1 MSVEIVGIVALAIG
15 FIGMFQPVTFML
27 YSFAASTLLQAA
39 AAFNLD
45 SIGGLS
51 ISPAHLLLGFLILR
65 LFSDSEIRLQA
76 SNALAFGKPGFW
88 LMTTVGLS
96 IVTALFMPRIFAG
109 QTFVFPLRGTY
120 GGAELLQ
127 PATSNVTQ
135 SIYFMADAICFLAF
149 AAFSGTR
156 GGVRTLLNVGLFCA
170 TLNLVFAF
178 LDLVTYFTNT
188 TEVFDLI
195 RNARYSQLADTEVA
209 GFKRIVGSFVEASSF
224 GSATLGYFG
233 FSLRLWLLGYKPR
246 LTFSVCWLSFTAVL
260 FATSTTAYVGL
271 TVFLGFTYLELLL
284 RGISQPLTRPM
295 RLFLFVTPIVLLIAV
310 LVIALNDSYSEYVQ
324 NLLDTFFFNKLS
336 TASGV
341 ERSSWNRQSI
351 QNFFDTY
358 GFGVGNGSSRASSFP
373 VAVLASLGIVGVIPF
388 ILFFLSVF
396 FGRGIIADPLDDAAR
411 QAARAMTLACLIS
424 GTVSAALIE
433 LGLIFYAFAGL
444 AGSEGTG
451 SRPWKAKSVTQ
462 MREHDDPEVV
472 VTALPRAARR

>member
-1 MSVEIVGIVALAIG
+1 MTVEIIGIIALAIG
-15 FIGMFQPVTFML
+15 FISMFMPVTFIL

-51 ISPAHLLLGFLILR
+51 ISPAHLLLGFLIVR

-76 SNALAFGKPGFW
+76 SDALAFGKPGFW

-96 IVTALFMPRIFAG
+96 ILTALFMPRIFEG
-109 QTFVFPLRGTY
+109 QTFVFAVRATY

-127 PATSNVTQ
+127 PATSNITQ
-135 SIYFMADAICFLAF
+135 SIYFTADATCFLAF
-149 AAFSGTR
+149 AAFAGTR

-178 LDLVTYFTNT
+178 LDLLTYFTNT
-188 TEVFDLI
+188 TEIFDLI
-195 RNARYSQLADTEVA
+195 RNARYNQLADTEVA

-233 FSLRLWLLGYKPR
+233 LTLRLWLLGYKPR
-246 LTFSVCWLSFTAVL
+246 LTFSVCWLSFTAIL

-284 RGISQPLTRPM
+284 RGISRPLTRPTRM
-295 RLFLFVTPIVLLIAV
+295 FLVAAPILLLIAV
-310 LVIALNDSYSEYVQ
+310 LVIALSDTYSDYVQ

-341 ERSSWNRQSI
+341 ERSAWNRQSI
-351 QNFFDTY
+351 QSFFDTY

-373 VAVLASLGIVGVIPF
+373 VAALASLGIVGVIPF
-388 ILFFLSVF
+388 ILFFLSLF
-396 FGRGIIADPLDDAAR
+396 IGRGTVADPIDDAAR

-444 AGSEGTG
+444 AGSDGTG
-451 SRPWKAKSVTQ
+451 SRLWKSRSVPQ
-462 MREHDDPEVV
+462 LRDHSDPEVAV
-472 VTALPRAARR
+472 PALPRTAQR

>member
-1 MSVEIVGIVALAIG
+1 MSVEIIEIIALAIG
-15 FIGMFQPVTFML
+15 IISMFMPVAFILF
-27 YSFAASTLLQAA
+27 SFAASTLLQAA
-39 AAFNLD
+39 AAFNLN

-51 ISPAHLLLGFLILR
+51 VSPAHLLLGFLIVR
-65 LFSDSEIRLQA
+65 LFSEREIRQQA
-76 SNALAFGKPGFW
+76 SDALAFGKPGFW

-96 IVTALFMPRIFAG
+96 ILTAVFMPRIFEG

-127 PATSNVTQ
+127 PATSNITQ
-135 SIYFMADAICFLAF
+135 SIYFTADATCFLAF

-156 GGVRTLLNVGLFCA
+156 GGVRTLLSVGLFCA
-170 TLNLVFAF
+170 TLNLVFAA
-178 LDLVTYFTNT
+178 LDVLTYFTNT
-188 TEVFDLI
+188 SEVFDFI

-233 FSLRLWLLGYKPR
+233 LTLRLWLLGYKPR
-246 LTFSVCWLSFTAVL
+246 LTFSVCWLSFTAIL

-284 RGISQPLTRPM
+284 RGISEPLTRPT
-295 RLFLFVTPIVLLIAV
+295 RIFLVAAPILLLIIVLA
-310 LVIALNDSYSEYVQ
+310 IALNDTYAEYVQ

-351 QNFFDTY
+351 QNVFDTY

-373 VAVLASLGIVGVIPF
+373 VAAVSSLGIVGIIPF
-388 ILFFLSVF
+388 ILFFLSLF
-396 FGRGIIADPLDDAAR
+396 IGRGTIVDPIDNAAR

-444 AGSEGTG
+444 AGSEDTG
-451 SRPWKAKSVTQ
+451 SRLVKSRSVPQ
-462 MREHDDPEVV
+462 FREHDDPEAGMP
-472 VTALPRAARR
+472 ALPRTAQR